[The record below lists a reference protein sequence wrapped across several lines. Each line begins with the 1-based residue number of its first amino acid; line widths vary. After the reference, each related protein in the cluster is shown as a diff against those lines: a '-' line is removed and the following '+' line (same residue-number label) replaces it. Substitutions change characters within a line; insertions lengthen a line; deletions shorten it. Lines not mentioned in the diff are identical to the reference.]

1 MSNLKDA
8 IKDQVK
14 AAMKAKEMSR
24 LGVLRQ
30 ITAAIKQVEI
40 DTREDL
46 DHNAVLSLLEKMKK
60 QRLDA
65 ISQFVS
71 AQRNDLAEKEKSELA
86 IIEEFLPDPLSVEE
100 IEQIIAHAISS
111 SNAQKVSDMGKVM
124 ALVKPQILGRASM
137 KEVGDQI
144 KAQLES

>member
-14 AAMKAKEMSR
+14 AAMRAKEMSR

-40 DTREDL
+40 DTREEL
-46 DHNAVLSLLEKMKK
+46 ENSAVLALLEKMKK

-65 ISQFVS
+65 TSQFVA
-71 AQRNDLAEKEKSELA
+71 AQREDLAEKERSELS
-86 IIEEFLPDPLSVEE
+86 IIEEFLPEPLPVEE
-100 IEQIIAHAISS
+100 LEKIIVDAISS
-111 SNAQKVSDMGKVM
+111 TNAQKVSDMGKVM

-137 KEVGDQI
+137 KEVGDKI
-144 KAQLES
+144 KAQLEN